1 MAVVTLNQIQKDQE
15 LDPAYVQAIKD
26 YQKLMA
32 GAGAGSDYES
42 ALNAAVAARD
52 QAEKNAQAT
61 QAKASNPALSSASS
75 DTLAALDGGKT
86 IPQAPAP
93 SAPASPSGAAPAPDQ
108 SAVDQMVAS
117 IGQRT
122 KGWGPQMIA
131 SVQKEIGAKP
141 DGSWGKR
148 SASALSSY
156 MAQHPNA
163 GVVPAGGSKLQFVSD
178 LTALPEN
185 QGSYT
190 IVPQWNTSSV
200 LPVNLNEAKQAAY
213 QLAILQGATPEQAQ
227 QMASIGSMPD
237 RQSGSQSFGTKVMSA
252 RGSGASSQ
260 GGDQSL
266 MQNLFLQQVA
276 NQPIGGDTAGSDAY
290 RRELQN
296 QLGSSALANT
306 IIGGTNPVQ
315 TALQGE
321 NTLAASEDRN
331 QANLLK
337 AKMGDITQALNSA
350 RVQLSAYTKSEDDL
364 RGRLAAADARVAAA
378 RLISKAGVRKTELE
392 VAQRNQQTVLENLTR
407 VQVAKYGVM
416 RALIGNSLALVSP
429 EAMQAGIAGAGDAAA
444 TETVRDINSLA
455 AGILGKKSLPYP
467 YVTESTLT
475 GGDPEA
481 KRSLLGEG
489 ADWLRAA
496 AGLSPLYTQPKPP
509 SIPLGSKP
517 YDAAYPDAKYIRV
530 TNKQGVVG
538 WYDIVHRR
546 FYPIS
551 EGSN

>member
-61 QAKASNPALSSASS
+61 QAKTSNPALSNASP
-75 DTLAALDGGKT
+75 DTLAALGGGKT

-93 SAPASPSGAAPAPDQ
+93 SAPAPSVFSPAPGQ
-108 SAVDQMVAS
+108 SVVDQMVAS

-122 KGWGPQMIA
+122 KGWGRQMIA

-141 DGSWGKR
+141 DGLWGKR

-156 MAQHPNA
+156 MARHPNA

-178 LTALPEN
+178 LTAPPEN

-190 IVPQWNTSSV
+190 TVPQWNASSV
-200 LPVNLNEAKQAAY
+200 LPVGPNEAKQAAY

-227 QMASIGSMPD
+227 QMASVGSMPD

-378 RLISKAGVRKTELE
+378 RLISNAGVRKTELE

-429 EAMQAGIAGAGDAAA
+429 EAMHAGIAGAGDAAA
-444 TETVRDINSLA
+444 TETVRDINSLS

-489 ADWLRAA
+489 ADKLRAA
-496 AGLSPLYTQPKPP
+496 AGLPPLSTQPKPP

-517 YDAAYPDAKYIRV
+517 YNAKYPNAEYRRV
-530 TNKQGVVG
+530 TSHGTVG
-538 WYDIVHRR
+538 WYDDAHRL

>member
-61 QAKASNPALSSASS
+61 QAKASNPALSSASPN
-75 DTLAALDGGKT
+75 TLAALDGGQT

-93 SAPASPSGAAPAPDQ
+93 SAPASSSGVAPAPDQ

-190 IVPQWNTSSV
+190 TVPQWNASSV
-200 LPVNLNEAKQAAY
+200 LPMNPNEAKQAAY
-213 QLAILQGATPEQAQ
+213 QLAISQGATPEQAQ
-227 QMASIGSMPD
+227 QMATIGSMPD

-350 RVQLSAYTKSEDDL
+350 RVQLSAYTKAEDDL

-378 RLISKAGVRKTELE
+378 KLISNAGVRKTELE

-429 EAMQAGIAGAGDAAA
+429 ESMKAGLAGAGDAAA

-455 AGILGKKSLPYP
+455 AGMLGRRSLPYP

-489 ADWLRAA
+489 ADQLRAA
-496 AGLSPLYTQPKPP
+496 AGLPPLSTQPKPP

-517 YDAAYPDAKYIRV
+517 YNAAYPDARYYRI

-538 WYDIVHRR
+538 WYDPAHRL

>member
-61 QAKASNPALSSASS
+61 QAKASNPALSSASPN
-75 DTLAALDGGKT
+75 TLAALDGGQT

-93 SAPASPSGAAPAPDQ
+93 SAPASSSGAAPAPDQ

-178 LTALPEN
+178 LTAPPEN

-190 IVPQWNTSSV
+190 TVPQWNASSV
-200 LPVNLNEAKQAAY
+200 LPVNPNEAKQAAY
-213 QLAILQGATPEQAQ
+213 QLALSQGATSEQAQ
-227 QMASIGSMPD
+227 QMATIGSMPD

-337 AKMGDITQALNSA
+337 AKMGDITQSLNSA

-378 RLISKAGVRKTELE
+378 KLISNAGIRKTELE
-392 VAQRNQQTVLENLTR
+392 VSQRNQQTALENLTR
-407 VQVAKYGVM
+407 MQVAKYGVM

-489 ADWLRAA
+489 ADQIRAA
-496 AGLSPLYTQPKPP
+496 AGLPPLSTQPKPP
-509 SIPLGSKP
+509 SIPLGSQP
-517 YDAAYPDAKYIRV
+517 YDPAYPDAKYIRV

-551 EGSN
+551 GGSN